1 MNTHSDLWQK
11 LRNKEYRENFAALQL
26 KRGVPFQIRA
36 LLKDR
41 GWTQD
46 QLAKQAGLTQG
57 VVSRAQ
63 DPDYGNLTINTITRV
78 AAGFDVAFVG
88 RFVSF
93 SELVDWFETLSE
105 ESGNIE
111 DFEREYSQIR
121 RPKTHILVRRHGPR
135 RRALRVLPHR
145 ADRMPFT
152 VANAGA
158 KQLRLPLPEPELHPL
173 EIVVRKVLNRP
184 PVRGDI
190 GIANKFQGAP
200 PQEVGRR
207 LAGGL

>member
-41 GWTQD
+41 GWTQQ

-63 DPDYGNLTINTITRV
+63 DPDYGNLTINTIARV

-111 DFEREYSQIR
+111 DFEKEYSRII
-121 RPKTHILVRRHGPR
+121 RPKIHVLVRRHGPR
-135 RRALRVLPHR
+135 RRALRVVRHK
-145 ADRMPFT
+145 ADGMPFT

-158 KQLRLPLPEPELHPL
+158 KQLRLLLPEPEPQRL
-173 EIVVRKVLNRP
+173 EIVRKVLNNP
-184 PVRGDI
+184 PARGDI

-200 PQEVGRR
+200 AQEVGRR